1 MRIRS
6 ILALAAVV
14 LAGIAGA
21 ASAADRF
28 AVLDGVAAEPLTAHE
43 MDIVQGTAVF
53 SIISMNGIQDL
64 TLTSFGSS
72 ILFFQHGGCP
82 APETC
87 GVGGKLSGWTG
98 DPLPRGF

>member
-1 MRIRS
+1 MHIRS
-6 ILALAAVV
+6 ISILAAVV
-14 LAGIAGA
+14 LASTAGA
-21 ASAADRF
+21 ASAAERF
-28 AVLDGVAAEPLTAHE
+28 SVLDGVAAEPLTAHE

-53 SIISMNGIQDL
+53 SIVNMSGFKDL
-64 TLTSFGSS
+64 TLTSFGFS

-87 GVGGKLSGWTG
+87 GVGGKLTG

>member
-1 MRIRS
+1 MHIRS
-6 ILALAAVV
+6 IIALAAVV
-14 LAGIAGA
+14 LASTAGA
-21 ASAADRF
+21 ATAADGF
-28 AVLDGVAAEPLTAHE
+28 SSINGIPAEALTEAE

-53 SIISMNGIQDL
+53 SVIHMSGITDL

-98 DPLPRGF
+98 NQLPRGF